1 MVSGLLAADFFPMIL
16 YLFHEPLVIANL
28 VGRRQRFLADVV
40 LQDNTRA
47 LAHCP
52 NTGSMK
58 TCLEPG
64 AQIALSKSANPSRKT
79 PFTWEMIHT
88 GGLWVGINT
97 NMANLLTK
105 AALQKNLIPGLANFC
120 NLQSEVKYGDSRLD
134 FMAEYGTGKCYIEV
148 KNVTYCE
155 GNTAMFPD
163 AQTLRGQKHLE
174 ALRAIRKSGNRSAIV
189 FIVQRTDAH
198 VFAPAVDVDP
208 VYATLLNDALAEGVE
223 AYAMQIEPKPHG
235 LYFSRMLP
243 FAKHGNHQT
252 LNPIT

>member
-1 MVSGLLAADFFPMIL
+1 MAPSHLAADFFPMML
-16 YLFHEPLVIANL
+16 HPFHEPLVIANL

-40 LQDNTRA
+40 FQDNTRA
-47 LAHCP
+47 VAHCP

-58 TCLEPG
+58 TCLEAG
-64 AQIALSKSANPSRKT
+64 AQIALSKSANPNRKT
-79 PFTWEMIHT
+79 PFTWEMINM
-88 GGLWVGINT
+88 GGLWIGINT

-120 NLQSEVKYGDSRLD
+120 NLRSEVKYGDSRLD
-134 FMAEYGTGKCYIEV
+134 FMAEYENGKCYIEV

-163 AQTLRGQKHLE
+163 AQTRRGQKHLE

-189 FIVQRTDAH
+189 FVVQRTDAH
-198 VFAPAVDVDP
+198 EFAPAADIDP

-243 FAKHGNHQT
+243 FAKRGNHQT
-252 LNPIT
+252 LNPNP

>member
-1 MVSGLLAADFFPMIL
+1 MIL
-16 YLFHEPLVIANL
+16 YQFHEPLIVARL

-40 LQDNTRA
+40 FQDNSQA

-58 TCLEPG
+58 TCLKPG

-79 PFTWEMIHT
+79 PFTWEMINM

-97 NMANLLTK
+97 HMANLLAK
-105 AALQKNLIPGLANFC
+105 AALQKNLIAGLSQLC
-120 NLQSEVKYGDSRLD
+120 NLRSEVKYGDSRLD
-134 FMAEYGTGKCYIEV
+134 FMAECGDRKCYIEV

-163 AQTLRGQKHLE
+163 TQTLRGQKHLE
-174 ALRAIRKSGNRSAIV
+174 ALRAIRKSGNRSAIFFV
-189 FIVQRTDAH
+189 VQRADAH
-198 VFAPAVDVDP
+198 EFAPAVHIDP
-208 VYATLLNDALAEGVE
+208 LYAKLLNEALTEGVE
-223 AYAMQIEPKPHG
+223 AYAMQIEVKPDG

-243 FAKHGNHQT
+243 FAKHWNLQT
-252 LNPIT
+252 LNPFT